1 MSSLERMDKTEKKA
15 YDWLMTKG
23 YTPKDIIFQK
33 RKNPDFLTSDGKGF
47 EAKRLRQR
55 TLWFTSNQFEELKA
69 KEAVTLGF
77 RDESME
83 PFLILQASDLKE
95 GIVEGVR
102 IAVTKPSY
110 GEAKRRN
117 VYDLLQQVVEA
128 CQEPRELTDL
138 FYIIKTSYVV
148 LNSRMNIALRFK
160 LVDLEDGKY
169 HTTQKGIN
177 FLNAWANVQTFLKE
191 EAQA

>member
-1 MSSLERMDKTEKKA
+1 MSSLETMDITEKKA
-15 YDWLMTKG
+15 YNWLLTKG

-69 KEAVTLGF
+69 VGAIILGF
-77 RDESME
+77 RDESAE
-83 PFLILQASDLKE
+83 PFITLQASDLKE

-102 IAVTKPSY
+102 IVATKASY
-110 GEAKRRN
+110 GEPKKRTA
-117 VYDLLQQVVEA
+117 YDLLQGVVEA
-128 CQEPRELTDL
+128 CLEPTSLTDL
-138 FYIIKTSYVV
+138 YFKIKTTYTV
-148 LNSRMNIALRFK
+148 LTIKLNTALRFR
-160 LVDLEDGKY
+160 LIETLGEKY

-191 EAQA
+191 EF